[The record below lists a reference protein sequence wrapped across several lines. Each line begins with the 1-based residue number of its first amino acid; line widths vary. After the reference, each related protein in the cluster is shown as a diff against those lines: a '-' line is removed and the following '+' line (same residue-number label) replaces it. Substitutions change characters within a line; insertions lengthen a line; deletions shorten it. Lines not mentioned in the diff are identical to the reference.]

1 MHSLKNTV
9 VAVGLLALAFM
20 FYQSSSPKPQGEVLE
35 PQVGRSL
42 SENLRPEPNPKPGP
56 IDEPKIDMSQT
67 LPLPLPS
74 PKKGAV
80 GKFSPPMSPLSSP
93 ESPNSRPPVNTKQQ
107 NLAKAIRNQAKT
119 DASPVPLRSPSP
131 SSGSAV
137 KNRTF
142 NAQNNSAN
150 SELPNAGSI
159 PSPDNSFNSPAG
171 GVATVTPT
179 APVKYGP
186 KEIADLWMRVELD
199 IEQGKF
205 KTALKTL
212 SNYHASNALNGPQ
225 HQKTMEYLNGL
236 AGKVIWSQEPH
247 LEKGDQTTIETPLT
261 ELAQR
266 WGVTVPLIQKINALP
281 ESQTSAIPSTLKVIQ
296 GPFDIEINRDE
307 EKMTLYLGELYGC
320 QFDFVGSNLTPGKYH
335 VTLNSGNILLKTGG
349 GQDLV
354 IRGRPTPQLFSPQ
367 SGIISL
373 AVSQLGDVCDLL
385 TLKSTVTIK

>member
-35 PQVGRSL
+35 PQVGLSP
-42 SENLRPEPNPKPGP
+42 SENLRPEPSPKPGSIEIP
-56 IDEPKIDMSQT
+56 EFDISPP

-80 GKFSPPMSPLSSP
+80 GKFSPPMSPLITP
-93 ESPNSRPPVNTKQQ
+93 ESPNRRPPVNTKQQ

-119 DASPVPLRSPSP
+119 DASPEPRRSLSP
-131 SSGSAV
+131 PSGSAV
-137 KNRTF
+137 K
-142 NAQNNSAN
+142 NNSAN

-171 GVATVTPT
+171 GVATETRT

-186 KEIADLWMRVELD
+186 KEITDLWMRVELD

-247 LEKGDQTTIETPLT
+247 LEKGDQTTIEIPLT
-261 ELAQR
+261 ELAQQ

-281 ESQTSAIPSTLKVIQ
+281 KSQTSAIPSTLKVIQ
-296 GPFDIEINRDE
+296 GPFDIEVNRDE

-354 IRGRPTPQLFSPQ
+354 IRGRPTKQLFSPQ
-367 SGIISL
+367 SGYISL
-373 AVSQLGDVCDLL
+373 ADSQLEDVCDLL

>member
-42 SENLRPEPNPKPGP
+42 TENLRPEPNPKLGP
-56 IDEPKIDMSQT
+56 IDEPEIDISQT
-67 LPLPLPS
+67 LPLPS

-80 GKFSPPMSPLSSP
+80 GKFSPPMSPLSNP

-119 DASPVPLRSPSP
+119 DASPVPQRSLSP

-142 NAQNNSAN
+142 NAQNNTAN
-150 SELPNAGSI
+150 SKLPNADSI

-179 APVKYGP
+179 APVKFGS

-199 IEQGKF
+199 IEQGRF

-212 SNYHASNALNGPQ
+212 SKYHASNDLNGPQ
-225 HQKTMEYLNGL
+225 HQKTIEYLNGL

-247 LEKGDQTTIETPLT
+247 LEKGDQTTIEIPLT

-281 ESQTSAIPSTLKVIQ
+281 ESQISATPSTLKVIL
-296 GPFDIEINRDE
+296 GPFDIEVNRDE

-335 VTLNSGNILLKTGG
+335 VTLNSGTIFLKTSG

-354 IRGRPTPQLFSPQ
+354 IRGRPTPQSFSPQ

-373 AVSQLGDVCDLL
+373 ADSQLENVCDLL
-385 TLKSTVTIK
+385 TLESTVTIE